1 MAAPR
6 AAPRVPPMAKKL
18 LFLLVVAAL
27 GGLAFKK
34 LRAV

>member
-1 MAAPR
+1 
-6 AAPRVPPMAKKL
+6 MAKKL
-18 LFLLVVAAL
+18 LFLLVVVAL